1 MTSLLVSKSLSFAI
15 RGSKVSPAYVHYCVV
30 CTHKGTG
37 NMWVSIINRLL
48 RHYKDDE
55 LAGDNSIV
63 QGESSANQRIDAYW
77 SKLI

>member
-1 MTSLLVSKSLSFAI
+1 
-15 RGSKVSPAYVHYCVV
+15 
-30 CTHKGTG
+30 
-37 NMWVSIINRLL
+37 MWVSIINRLL
-48 RHYKDDE
+48 RHNKDDE